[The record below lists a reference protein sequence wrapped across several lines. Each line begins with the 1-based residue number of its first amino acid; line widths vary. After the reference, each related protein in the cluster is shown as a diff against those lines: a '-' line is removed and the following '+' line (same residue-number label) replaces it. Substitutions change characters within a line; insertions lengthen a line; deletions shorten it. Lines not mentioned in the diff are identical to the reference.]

1 MLDVPVTVAENCWV
15 ADVCK
20 EADVGLIEIPTTDVT
35 VTVALAD
42 LVVSATLV
50 AFTVYVPAAPGAV

>member
-20 EADVGLIEIPTTDVT
+20 EADAGLIEIPTTDVT

-50 AFTVYVPAAPGAV
+50 AFTV

>member
-1 MLDVPVTVAENCWV
+1 MPIA
-15 ADVCK
+15 AF
-20 EADVGLIEIPTTDVT
+20 T

-50 AFTVYVPAAPGAV
+50 VVTVTVVVVVTMGAVRSPVVLTVPEVADQVTAVLVELVT